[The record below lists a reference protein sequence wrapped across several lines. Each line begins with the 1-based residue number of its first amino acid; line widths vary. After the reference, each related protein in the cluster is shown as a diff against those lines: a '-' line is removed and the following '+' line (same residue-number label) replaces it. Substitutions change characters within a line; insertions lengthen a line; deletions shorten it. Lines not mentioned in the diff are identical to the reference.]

1 MPHQSAHRRGAGC
14 GARLDPQRR
23 AAGRPPVS
31 TGTLWLR
38 LGGGERS
45 VTEDLA
51 HSGALRLLRPHRGPG
66 ARWPTW
72 TVVNPGGGYLA
83 GDDYRIRVEVSAG
96 SGAALVG
103 QSATKIYRS
112 DTEATTTQ
120 HTEVRL
126 AENSFLDWRAEPVI
140 AYAGARYRQHTRVE
154 HHRDAT
160 LLLAEIVT
168 PGWAADGGEF
178 GWRQL
183 QLCTEVWRAD
193 RLLMLDNLV
202 LDPLPFGD
210 LMLPGTHLGS
220 LLVFDRRID
229 GELVDSLPL
238 PADGT
243 PVAGASLVEGPGL
256 VVRVLADSTE
266 AARSVLDTVA
276 DDLRQRWGF
285 GPRGYRGQ
293 W

>member
-1 MPHQSAHRRGAGC
+1 MT
-14 GARLDPQRR
+14 
-23 AAGRPPVS
+23 
-31 TGTLWLR
+31 TGTLRLR

-45 VTEDLA
+45 VAEDLA
-51 HSGALRLLRPHRGPG
+51 HSGALRLLRPHRTPG
-66 ARWPTW
+66 APWPTW

-83 GDDYRIRVEVSAG
+83 GDDYRIRVELGAG

-112 DTEATTTQ
+112 DTGAVTNQ
-120 HTEVRL
+120 CTEIRL

-140 AYAGARYRQHTRVE
+140 AYAGSRYRQHTRVDHDPE
-154 HHRDAT
+154 AT
-160 LLLAEIVT
+160 LLLGEIVT

-183 QLCTEVWRAD
+183 QLCTEIWRAD
-193 RLLMLDNLV
+193 RLLTLDNLV
-202 LDPLPFGD
+202 LDPLPFAD
-210 LMLPGTHLGS
+210 LMTPGTHLGS

-229 GELVDSLPL
+229 GELVDTLPL
-238 PADGT
+238 PEGGT
-243 PVAGASLVEGPGL
+243 PLVGASLVEGPGL

-266 AARSVLDTVA
+266 AARTVLDTVA
-276 DDLRQRWGF
+276 DELRQRWGF
-285 GPRGYRGQ
+285 GPRAHRGQ